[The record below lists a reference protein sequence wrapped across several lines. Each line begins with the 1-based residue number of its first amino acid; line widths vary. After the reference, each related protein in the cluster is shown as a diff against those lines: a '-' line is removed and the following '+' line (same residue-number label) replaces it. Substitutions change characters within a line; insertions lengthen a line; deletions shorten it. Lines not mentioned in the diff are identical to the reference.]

1 MMEDGHETRRGSLTA
16 SSSGSRPRGLEGAPQ
31 NTRHAEGGSD
41 EAENIGL
48 EALEV
53 KGKVK
58 TQKVETK

>member
-1 MMEDGHETRRGSLTA
+1 MTATRHGSDSLTA
-16 SSSGSRPRGLEGAPQ
+16 SATGMRPRVLEGAPQ